1 MYIKVDNQQSV
12 ENFKSNTKK
21 GYWIILYYASW
32 CPHCQTMKPEWE
44 KFANKYSSEKDINVA
59 DVESEFLDHVGS
71 EHKQNVAGF
80 PTIVSCK
87 NGRKISDFNGPR
99 TSDEI
104 DKFANSISIGSSQSG
119 ESNSVP
125 LNMNNSNNNRIQR
138 NNTQALLNTIL
149 KVGKPLKKT
158 KSKGKTLKSKKS
170 KGKSVMGKKSKKS
183 KKSKRSKKSR
193 K

>member
-12 ENFKSNTKK
+12 EDFKNQTKK

-44 KFANKYSSEKDINVA
+44 KFATKYSSEKVGSNNVNVA
-59 DVESEFLDHVGS
+59 DVESEFLENVGS

-99 TSDEI
+99 TSNEI
-104 DKFANSISIGSSQSG
+104 DKFANTVTPSSG
-119 ESNSVP
+119 DSVP

-149 KVGKPLKKT
+149 KVGKPVKKT
-158 KSKGKTLKSKKS
+158 KSKTKSKKVKS
-170 KGKSVMGKKSKKS
+170 KRTVGKKVKKSKKS
-183 KKSKRSKKSR
+183 KKTR